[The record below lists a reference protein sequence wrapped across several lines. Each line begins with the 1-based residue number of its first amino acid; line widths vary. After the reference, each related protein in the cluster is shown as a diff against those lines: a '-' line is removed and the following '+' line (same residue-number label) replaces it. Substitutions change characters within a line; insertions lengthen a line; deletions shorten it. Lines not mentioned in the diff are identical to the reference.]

1 MAALEDDGERSCELA
16 RWLVEAGRRRRV
28 DRRPADAPAG
38 CLPDASTQRTR
49 SRLPRLL
56 LFGVLA
62 AACLQYAYLDA
73 LLEVVSLRQLIVF
86 VLAGAHG

>member
-28 DRRPADAPAG
+28 GRPADAPAG
-38 CLPDASTQRTR
+38 LPRDAAAQPER

>member
-16 RWLVEAGRRRRV
+16 RWLVEAGKRRRIA
-28 DRRPADAPAG
+28 RPADGAAG
-38 CLPDASTQRTR
+38 FVQGASGQQGPGRM
-49 SRLPRLL
+49 PRLL

-86 VLAGAHG
+86 LAGAP